1 MCPTFARRLLSLSVI
16 ATAMALPACASEPP
30 PAPVQPVAKPA
41 SSSAK
46 TTTTGGDVPTSSV
59 PRAAVHRVVAA
70 GLGSFLQHVVVDEH
84 PVMVGGKFHGFRV
97 AQLTGDPAFWR
108 GVDLKPGD
116 VVTLVNGFPIERP
129 EHALEAFR
137 SLEVASELRVDYER
151 DGQPRVLR
159 YAITD
164 R

>member
-1 MCPTFARRLLSLSVI
+1 MP
-16 ATAMALPACASEPP
+16 
-30 PAPVQPVAKPA
+30 PVAAKSAPA
-41 SSSAK
+41 SAQ
-46 TTTTGGDVPTSSV
+46 TTTTGSEVPTSSLA
-59 PRAAVHRVVAA
+59 RGSVHKIVAA
-70 GLGSFLQHVVVDEH
+70 GLGSFLQHVVVDER
-84 PVMVGGKFHGFRV
+84 PAMVAGKFHGFRI

-129 EHALEAFR
+129 EQALEAFR

-159 YAITD
+159 YAIAD

>member
-1 MCPTFARRLLSLSVI
+1 MVMSMRPRFFFVLC
-16 ATAMALPACASEPP
+16 ALALAGCASEPP
-30 PAPVQPVAKPA
+30 PAPVPPVAAKTAPA
-41 SSSAK
+41 SAQ
-46 TTTTGGDVPTSSV
+46 TTTTGSEVPTSSLQ
-59 PRAAVHRVVAA
+59 RASVHKVVAA
-70 GLGSFLQHVVVDEH
+70 GLGSFLQHVVVDER
-84 PVMVGGKFHGFRV
+84 PAMVGGKFHGFRI

-129 EHALEAFR
+129 EQALEAFR

-159 YAITD
+159 YAIAD